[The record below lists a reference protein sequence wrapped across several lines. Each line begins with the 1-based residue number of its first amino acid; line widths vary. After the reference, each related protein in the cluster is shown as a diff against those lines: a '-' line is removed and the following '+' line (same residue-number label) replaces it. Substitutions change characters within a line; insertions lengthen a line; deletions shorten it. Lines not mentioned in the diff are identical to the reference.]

1 VPIPVK
7 TPEDAGKTARVV
19 HLVFGDTIAFVLRA
33 LIERLERVGFMLS
46 RSLRRLGFRRR
57 RQPRTWL
64 PRHTESPDLP
74 LELDKG
80 VDALADRVATV
91 FEEADLGRLERS
103 VELEDESGVFGALGV
118 APAEWHT
125 LVDRAEHL
133 ANEHRTE
140 LRRGHVT
147 GDV

>member
-1 VPIPVK
+1 
-7 TPEDAGKTARVV
+7 
-19 HLVFGDTIAFVLRA
+19 
-33 LIERLERVGFMLS
+33 
-46 RSLRRLGFRRR
+46 
-57 RQPRTWL
+57 
-64 PRHTESPDLP
+64 
-74 LELDKG
+74 
-80 VDALADRVATV
+80 V
-91 FEEADLGRLERS
+91 FEEADPGRLERS
-103 VELEDESGVFGALGV
+103 LELEDESGVFGALGV